1 MLRFLVYLLPKY
13 LKMKKLLLFVSAL
26 ASLAYA
32 QKAPRIQ
39 TFQELVKAPKVTSEV
54 VSEEK
59 ILGVTLWSDNFTDPA
74 NWIIDNSGQ
83 SGIEFGWNINNSSDG
98 WWSANGITSTSG
110 GNYAELVNGD
120 PTASPGTQALN
131 VTYTL
136 TTAQPIDIA
145 NLGGNNQVSLQFQ
158 QYGAR
163 FNDLQ
168 EIQIST
174 NGTAWVTVGN
184 NLDKPVLSAAG
195 GSAFAN
201 PDTKII
207 NLATF
212 LTATPSPIWVR
223 FSWTTNYPGS
233 ATNPNVW
240 VTYGWYIDDVKIVTN
255 PTNDLSVT
263 SSFWGSVGLP
273 YYQIPDEQVTEIGFA
288 ADVFNGG
295 VNTQTNVKLNINANN
310 GAWTGSSAPVSITS
324 LDTTSIELATFYTPP
339 ATPGNISITRNISA
353 DSTDDIPANNALANI
368 DFAITDFIYARDNGT
383 PSGSTSNGTDGFE
396 SGNLFDVFQDA
407 TLKAIDVRMPGG
419 ANGATVGT
427 EIFVKLYSVDAT
439 TGDFLFESESAP
451 FVIASNNLNTIL
463 TLELEPYA
471 NVVAGTT
478 YLAVVGAYSAG
489 LRVSNAGKSD
499 PQTTFFLDMADNT
512 WYYSTNTPMVR
523 MNFNPILS
531 VAEQTEIAQAVV
543 LPNPTTAN
551 ATLRFDLQNTSDVV
565 VVVTDVAGKTMQTNS
580 YNQLTAGAQEI
591 TLGAEQWAAGI
602 YTVNI
607 TSNGHSVTKKFVK
620 R

>member
-1 MLRFLVYLLPKY
+1 
-13 LKMKKLLLFVSAL
+13 MKKLLLFVSAI
-26 ASLAYA
+26 ASVAYA

-54 VSEEK
+54 ASEEK

-174 NGTAWVTVGN
+174 NGTTWVTVGN

-310 GAWTGSSAPVSITS
+310 GAWTGSSAPVSIVS
-324 LDTTSIELATFYTPP
+324 LDTTSIELTTFYTPP

-368 DFAITDFIYARDNGT
+368 DFAVTDFIYARDNGT

-396 SGNLFDVFQDA
+396 SGNLFDIFQDA

-427 EIFVKLYSVDAT
+427 EIFVKLYSIDAT

-478 YLAVVGAYSAG
+478 YLAVVGAYSGG

-565 VVVTDVAGKTMQTNS
+565 VVVTDVAGKTMQSNS

>member
-1 MLRFLVYLLPKY
+1 
-13 LKMKKLLLFVSAL
+13 MKKLLLFVSAI
-26 ASLAYA
+26 ATVAYA
-32 QKAPRIQ
+32 QKSPRIQ
-39 TFQELVKAPKVTSEV
+39 TFQELVKAPKEAIQA
-54 VSEEK
+54 VSADK
-59 ILGVTLWSDNFTDPA
+59 ILGITLWSDDFATPA
-74 NWIIDNSGQ
+74 NWTLDNSGQ
-83 SGIEFGWNINNSSDG
+83 SGIDFGWNINSSSDG
-98 WWSANGITSTSG
+98 WWAASGIASTSG

-120 PTASPGTQALN
+120 PTATPATQALN
-131 VTYTL
+131 VTYTM

-145 NLGGNNQVSLQFQ
+145 ALGGSNQVSLQFQ

-174 NGTAWVTVGN
+174 DGVTFVTVGN
-184 NLDKPVLSAAG
+184 NLDKPVLSSAG
-195 GSAFAN
+195 GAAFAN

-212 LTATPSPIWVR
+212 LTANPSPIWVR
-223 FSWTTNYPGS
+223 FSWTTNFPGS

-295 VNTQTNVKLNINANN
+295 VNTQSNVKLNINANN
-310 GAWTGSSAPVSITS
+310 GAWTGSSTPVSITS
-324 LDTTSIELATFYTPP
+324 LDTTTIELTTFYTPP
-339 ATPGNISITRNISA
+339 ATPGNISISRSITA
-353 DSTDDIPANNALANI
+353 DSTDDIPANNTMANI
-368 DFAITDFIYARDNGT
+368 DFAVTDFIYARDNGT

-396 SGNLFDVFQDA
+396 SGNLFDIFQDA
-407 TLKAIDVRMPGG
+407 TLKAINVRLPGG
-419 ANGATVGT
+419 ASGATVGT
-427 EIFVKLYSVDAT
+427 EIFVKLYSVDAA

-451 FVIASNNLNTIL
+451 FIIAANNLNTNL
-463 TLELEPYA
+463 VLELEPFID
-471 NVVAGTT
+471 VFAGTT
-478 YLAVVGAYSAG
+478 YLAVVGSYSSG
-489 LRVSNAGKSD
+489 LRVSNAGKSE

-523 MNFNPILS
+523 MNFDPVLS
-531 VAEQTEIAQAVV
+531 VSEQTEIAQAVV

-551 ATLRFDLQNTSDVV
+551 ATLRFELQNTSDLT
-565 VVVTDVAGKTMQTNS
+565 VVVTDVAGKVMQSNQI
-580 YNQLTAGAQEI
+580 NQLTAGSQEI
-591 TLGAEQWAAGI
+591 ALSSEQWAAGI
-602 YTVNI
+602 YTVRI
-607 TSNGHSVTKKFVK
+607 TSNGHAVTKKFVK

>member
-1 MLRFLVYLLPKY
+1 
-13 LKMKKLLLFVSAL
+13 MKKLLLFVSAI
-26 ASLAYA
+26 ASVAYA

-174 NGTAWVTVGN
+174 NGTTWVTVGN

-427 EIFVKLYSVDAT
+427 EIFVKLYSIDAT

-478 YLAVVGAYSAG
+478 YLAVVGAYSGG

>member
-1 MLRFLVYLLPKY
+1 
-13 LKMKKLLLFVSAL
+13 MKKLLLFVSAI
-26 ASLAYA
+26 ASVAYA

-54 VSEEK
+54 ASEEK

-174 NGTAWVTVGN
+174 NGTTWVTVGN

-223 FSWTTNYPGS
+223 FSWTTYYPGS

-427 EIFVKLYSVDAT
+427 EIFVKLYSIDAT

-478 YLAVVGAYSAG
+478 YLAVVGAYSGG

>member
-1 MLRFLVYLLPKY
+1 
-13 LKMKKLLLFVSAL
+13 MKKLLLFVSAIV
-26 ASLAYA
+26 SVAYA

-54 VSEEK
+54 ASEEK

-174 NGTAWVTVGN
+174 NGTTWVTVGN

-310 GAWTGSSAPVSITS
+310 GAWTGSSAPVSIVS
-324 LDTTSIELATFYTPP
+324 LDTTSIELTTFYTPP

-368 DFAITDFIYARDNGT
+368 DFAVTDFIYARDNGT

-396 SGNLFDVFQDA
+396 SGNLFDIFQDA

-427 EIFVKLYSVDAT
+427 EIFVKLYSIDAT

-478 YLAVVGAYSAG
+478 YLAVVGAYSGG

-565 VVVTDVAGKTMQTNS
+565 VVVTDVAGKTMQSNS

>member
-1 MLRFLVYLLPKY
+1 
-13 LKMKKLLLFVSAL
+13 MKKLLLFVSAI
-26 ASLAYA
+26 ASVAYA

-54 VSEEK
+54 ASEEK

-174 NGTAWVTVGN
+174 NGTTWVTVGN

-324 LDTTSIELATFYTPP
+324 LDTTSIELTTFYTPP
-339 ATPGNISITRNISA
+339 ATPGNISITRNITA

-565 VVVTDVAGKTMQTNS
+565 VVVTDVAGKIMQTNS

>member
-1 MLRFLVYLLPKY
+1 
-13 LKMKKLLLFVSAL
+13 
-26 ASLAYA
+26 
-32 QKAPRIQ
+32 
-39 TFQELVKAPKVTSEV
+39 
-54 VSEEK
+54 
-59 ILGVTLWSDNFTDPA
+59 
-74 NWIIDNSGQ
+74 
-83 SGIEFGWNINNSSDG
+83 
-98 WWSANGITSTSG
+98 
-110 GNYAELVNGD
+110 
-120 PTASPGTQALN
+120 
-131 VTYTL
+131 
-136 TTAQPIDIA
+136 
-145 NLGGNNQVSLQFQ
+145 
-158 QYGAR
+158 
-163 FNDLQ
+163 
-168 EIQIST
+168 
-174 NGTAWVTVGN
+174 
-184 NLDKPVLSAAG
+184 
-195 GSAFAN
+195 
-201 PDTKII
+201 
-207 NLATF
+207 
-212 LTATPSPIWVR
+212 
-223 FSWTTNYPGS
+223 YPGS

-295 VNTQTNVKLNINANN
+295 VNTQTNVKHNINANN

-427 EIFVKLYSVDAT
+427 EIFVKLYSIDAT

-478 YLAVVGAYSAG
+478 YLAVVGAYSGG

>member
-1 MLRFLVYLLPKY
+1 
-13 LKMKKLLLFVSAL
+13 MKKLLLFVSAI
-26 ASLAYA
+26 ASVAYA

-54 VSEEK
+54 ASEEK

-174 NGTAWVTVGN
+174 NGTTWVTVGN

-324 LDTTSIELATFYTPP
+324 LDTTSIELTTFYTPP

-565 VVVTDVAGKTMQTNS
+565 VVVTDIAGKTMQTNS

>member
-1 MLRFLVYLLPKY
+1 
-13 LKMKKLLLFVSAL
+13 MKKLLLFVSAI
-26 ASLAYA
+26 ASVAYA

-54 VSEEK
+54 ASEEK

-174 NGTAWVTVGN
+174 NGTTWVTVGN

-324 LDTTSIELATFYTPP
+324 LDTTSIELTTFYTPP
-339 ATPGNISITRNISA
+339 ATPGNISITRNITA

>member
-1 MLRFLVYLLPKY
+1 
-13 LKMKKLLLFVSAL
+13 MKKLLLFVSAIV
-26 ASLAYA
+26 SVAYA

-54 VSEEK
+54 ASEEK

-174 NGTAWVTVGN
+174 NGTTWVTVGN

-310 GAWTGSSAPVSITS
+310 GAWTGSSAPVSIVS
-324 LDTTSIELATFYTPP
+324 LDTTSIELTTFYTPP

-368 DFAITDFIYARDNGT
+368 DFAVTDFIYARDNGT

-427 EIFVKLYSVDAT
+427 EIFVKLYSIDAT

-478 YLAVVGAYSAG
+478 YLAVVGAYSGG

-551 ATLRFDLQNTSDVV
+551 ATLRFDLQNTSDLV
-565 VVVTDVAGKTMQTNS
+565 VVVTDVAGKTMQSNS

>member
-1 MLRFLVYLLPKY
+1 
-13 LKMKKLLLFVSAL
+13 MKKLLLFVSAI
-26 ASLAYA
+26 ASVAYA

-54 VSEEK
+54 ASEEK

-174 NGTAWVTVGN
+174 NGTTWVTVGN

-324 LDTTSIELATFYTPP
+324 LDTTSIELTTFYTPP

-551 ATLRFDLQNTSDVV
+551 ATLRFELQNTSDVV

>member
-1 MLRFLVYLLPKY
+1 
-13 LKMKKLLLFVSAL
+13 MKKLLLFVSAIV
-26 ASLAYA
+26 SVAYA

-54 VSEEK
+54 ASEEK

-174 NGTAWVTVGN
+174 NGTTWVTVGN

-310 GAWTGSSAPVSITS
+310 GAWTGSSAPVSIVS
-324 LDTTSIELATFYTPP
+324 LDTTSIELTTFYTPP

-368 DFAITDFIYARDNGT
+368 DFAVTDFIYARDNGT

-396 SGNLFDVFQDA
+396 SGNLFDIFQDA

-427 EIFVKLYSVDAT
+427 EIFVKLYSIDAT

-478 YLAVVGAYSAG
+478 YLAVVGAYSGG

-551 ATLRFDLQNTSDVV
+551 ATLRFDLQNTSDLV
-565 VVVTDVAGKTMQTNS
+565 VVVTDVAGKTMQSNS

>member
-1 MLRFLVYLLPKY
+1 
-13 LKMKKLLLFVSAL
+13 MKKLLLFVSAI
-26 ASLAYA
+26 ASVAYA

-54 VSEEK
+54 ASEEK

-174 NGTAWVTVGN
+174 NGTTWVTVGN

-324 LDTTSIELATFYTPP
+324 LDTTSIELTTFYTPP

>member
-1 MLRFLVYLLPKY
+1 
-13 LKMKKLLLFVSAL
+13 MKKLLLFVSAIV
-26 ASLAYA
+26 SVAYA

-54 VSEEK
+54 ASEEK

-174 NGTAWVTVGN
+174 NGTTWVTVGN

-310 GAWTGSSAPVSITS
+310 GAWTGSSAPVSIVS
-324 LDTTSIELATFYTPP
+324 LDTTSIELTTFYTPP

-427 EIFVKLYSVDAT
+427 EIFVKLYSIDAT

-478 YLAVVGAYSAG
+478 YLAVVGAYSGG

-551 ATLRFDLQNTSDVV
+551 ATLRFDLQNTSDLV
-565 VVVTDVAGKTMQTNS
+565 VVVTDVAGKTMQSNS

>member
-1 MLRFLVYLLPKY
+1 
-13 LKMKKLLLFVSAL
+13 MKKLLLFVSAIV
-26 ASLAYA
+26 SVAYA

-54 VSEEK
+54 ASEEK

-174 NGTAWVTVGN
+174 NGTTWVTVGN

-310 GAWTGSSAPVSITS
+310 GAWTGSSAPVSIVS
-324 LDTTSIELATFYTPP
+324 LDTTSIELTTFYTPP

-427 EIFVKLYSVDAT
+427 EIFVKLYSIDAT

-478 YLAVVGAYSAG
+478 YLAVVGAYSGG

-580 YNQLTAGAQEI
+580 FNQLTAGAQEI

>member
-1 MLRFLVYLLPKY
+1 
-13 LKMKKLLLFVSAL
+13 MKKLLLFVSAI
-26 ASLAYA
+26 ASVAYA

-174 NGTAWVTVGN
+174 NGTTWVTVGN

-310 GAWTGSSAPVSITS
+310 GAWTGSSAPVSIVS
-324 LDTTSIELATFYTPP
+324 LDTTSIELTTFYTPP

-368 DFAITDFIYARDNGT
+368 DFAVTDFIYARDNGT

-396 SGNLFDVFQDA
+396 SGNLFDIFQDA

-427 EIFVKLYSVDAT
+427 EIFVKLYSIDAT

-478 YLAVVGAYSAG
+478 YLAVVGAYSGG

-551 ATLRFDLQNTSDVV
+551 ATLRFDLQNTSDLV
-565 VVVTDVAGKTMQTNS
+565 VVVTDVAGKTMQSNS

>member
-1 MLRFLVYLLPKY
+1 
-13 LKMKKLLLFVSAL
+13 MKKLILFVSAI
-26 ASLAYA
+26 ASVAYA

-39 TFQELVKAPKVTSEV
+39 TFQELVKAPKATTEAAAD
-54 VSEEK
+54 EK
-59 ILGVTLWSDNFTDPA
+59 ILGVTLWSDDFSNPA
-74 NWIIDNSGQ
+74 NWTLDNSGQ
-83 SGIEFGWNINNSSDG
+83 SGIEFGWNINNNNDG
-98 WWSANGITSTSG
+98 WWAASGINSTSG
-110 GNYAELVNGD
+110 GNCAELVNGD
-120 PTASPGTQALN
+120 PTASPATQALN
-131 VTYTL
+131 VVYTL
-136 TTAQPIDIA
+136 TSAQPIDIA
-145 NLGGNNQVSLQFQ
+145 TLGGSNQVSLQFQ

-168 EIQIST
+168 EMQIST
-174 NGTAWVTVGN
+174 DGTTWVTVGN
-184 NLDKPVLSAAG
+184 NQDKPVLSSAG
-195 GSAFAN
+195 GSAYAN

-223 FSWTTNYPGS
+223 FSWTTAYPAS
-233 ATNPNVW
+233 AANANVW

-263 SSFWGSVGLP
+263 STYWGSVGLP

-295 VNTQTNVKLNINANN
+295 VNTQTNVTLNINANN
-310 GAWTGSSAPVSITS
+310 GAWTGSSTPASINS
-324 LDTTSIELATFYTPP
+324 LDTAAIELTTFYTPP
-339 ATPGNISITRNISA
+339 ATPGNISITRSITA
-353 DSTDDIPANNALANI
+353 DSTDDIPANNVMSNI
-368 DFAITDFIYARDNGT
+368 DFAVTDFIYARDNGT

-396 SGNLFDVFQDA
+396 SGNLFDIFQDA
-407 TLKAIDVRMPGG
+407 TLKAINVRLPGG

-451 FVIASNNLNTIL
+451 LVLAANNLNVNMVM
-463 TLELEPYA
+463 ELNPY
-471 NVVAGTT
+471 VDVFAGTT

-489 LRVSNAGKSD
+489 LRVSNAGKSE

-523 MNFNPILS
+523 MNFDPILN
-531 VAEQTEIAQAVV
+531 VTEQTELSQAVV
-543 LPNPTTAN
+543 LPNPTAAN
-551 ATLRFDLQNTSDVV
+551 AALRFELKNTSDVNI
-565 VVVTDVAGKTMQTNS
+565 VVTDISGKIMQTNTLA
-580 YNQLTAGAQEI
+580 QLTAGAQEVS
-591 TLGAEQWAAGI
+591 LASEQWAAGI

-607 TSNGHSVTKKFVK
+607 TSNGSTLTKKFVK

>member
-1 MLRFLVYLLPKY
+1 
-13 LKMKKLLLFVSAL
+13 MKKLLLFVSAI
-26 ASLAYA
+26 ASVAYT

-54 VSEEK
+54 ASEEK

-174 NGTAWVTVGN
+174 NGTTWVTVGN

-427 EIFVKLYSVDAT
+427 EIFVKLYSIDAT

-478 YLAVVGAYSAG
+478 YLAVVGAYSGG

>member
-1 MLRFLVYLLPKY
+1 
-13 LKMKKLLLFVSAL
+13 MKKLLLFVSAIV
-26 ASLAYA
+26 SVAYA

-54 VSEEK
+54 ASEEK

-174 NGTAWVTVGN
+174 NGTTWVTVGN

-310 GAWTGSSAPVSITS
+310 GAWTGSSAPVSIVS
-324 LDTTSIELATFYTPP
+324 LDTTSIELTTFYTPP

-368 DFAITDFIYARDNGT
+368 DFAVTDFIYARDNGT

-396 SGNLFDVFQDA
+396 SGNLFDIFQDA

-427 EIFVKLYSVDAT
+427 EIFVKLYSIDAT

-478 YLAVVGAYSAG
+478 YLAVVGAYSGG

-580 YNQLTAGAQEI
+580 FNQLTAGAQEI

-607 TSNGHSVTKKFVK
+607 TSNGNSVTKKFVK

>member
-1 MLRFLVYLLPKY
+1 
-13 LKMKKLLLFVSAL
+13 MKKLLLFVSAI
-26 ASLAYA
+26 ASVAYA

-54 VSEEK
+54 ASEEK

-174 NGTAWVTVGN
+174 NGTTWVTVGN

-295 VNTQTNVKLNINANN
+295 VNTQTNVKLNINANQ

-339 ATPGNISITRNISA
+339 ATPGNISITRNITA

-427 EIFVKLYSVDAT
+427 EIFVKLYSIDAT

-478 YLAVVGAYSAG
+478 YLAVVGAYSGG

>member
-1 MLRFLVYLLPKY
+1 
-13 LKMKKLLLFVSAL
+13 MKKLLLFVSAI
-26 ASLAYA
+26 ASVAYA

-174 NGTAWVTVGN
+174 NGTTWVTVGN

-383 PSGSTSNGTDGFE
+383 PSGSTS
-396 SGNLFDVFQDA
+396 
-407 TLKAIDVRMPGG
+407 
-419 ANGATVGT
+419 
-427 EIFVKLYSVDAT
+427 
-439 TGDFLFESESAP
+439 
-451 FVIASNNLNTIL
+451 
-463 TLELEPYA
+463 
-471 NVVAGTT
+471 
-478 YLAVVGAYSAG
+478 
-489 LRVSNAGKSD
+489 
-499 PQTTFFLDMADNT
+499 
-512 WYYSTNTPMVR
+512 
-523 MNFNPILS
+523 
-531 VAEQTEIAQAVV
+531 
-543 LPNPTTAN
+543 
-551 ATLRFDLQNTSDVV
+551 
-565 VVVTDVAGKTMQTNS
+565 
-580 YNQLTAGAQEI
+580 
-591 TLGAEQWAAGI
+591 
-602 YTVNI
+602 
-607 TSNGHSVTKKFVK
+607 
-620 R
+620 

>member
-1 MLRFLVYLLPKY
+1 
-13 LKMKKLLLFVSAL
+13 MKKLLLFVSAI
-26 ASLAYA
+26 ASVAYA

-39 TFQELVKAPKVTSEV
+39 TFQELIKAPKEATHPISED
-54 VSEEK
+54 K
-59 ILGVTLWSDNFTDPA
+59 ILGVTLWSDDFANPA
-74 NWIIDNSGQ
+74 NWTLDNSGQ
-83 SGIEFGWNINNSSDG
+83 GGIEFGWNINSSSDG
-98 WWSANGITSTSG
+98 WWASNGISSASG

-131 VTYTL
+131 VVYTM
-136 TTAQPIDIA
+136 TTSQPIDIA
-145 NLGGNNQVSLQFQ
+145 ALGGSNQVSLQFQ

-174 NGTAWVTVGN
+174 DGVTFVTVGN
-184 NLDKPVLSAAG
+184 NLDKPVLSSAG
-195 GSAFAN
+195 GSAYAN

-212 LTATPSPIWVR
+212 LTANPSPIWVR

-263 SSFWGSVGLP
+263 STFWGSVGLP
-273 YYQIPDEQVTEIGFA
+273 YYQIPDEQVTEIGFS

-295 VNTQTNVKLNINANN
+295 VNTQSNVKLNINANS
-310 GAWTGSSAPVSITS
+310 GAWMGSSAPISINS
-324 LDTTSIELATFYTPP
+324 LDTTTIELTTFYTPP
-339 ATPGNISITRNISA
+339 ATPGNITITRSIAA
-353 DSTDDIPANNALANI
+353 DSTDDIPTNNAMTNI
-368 DFAITDFIYARDNGT
+368 DLAVTDFIYARDNGT
-383 PSGSTSNGTDGFE
+383 ASGSTSNGTDGFE
-396 SGNLFDVFQDA
+396 SGNLFDIFQDA
-407 TLKAIDVRMPGG
+407 TLKAINVRLPGG
-419 ANGATVGT
+419 ASGATVGT

-439 TGDFLFESESAP
+439 TGDFVFESESAP
-451 FVIASNNLNTIL
+451 FVLASNNLNVNL
-463 TLELEPYA
+463 VVELEPY
-471 NVVAGTT
+471 VDVFAGTT
-478 YLAVVGAYSAG
+478 YLAVVGSYSSG
-489 LRVSNAGKSD
+489 LKVSNAGKSE

-523 MNFNPILS
+523 MNFDPVLS
-531 VAEQTEIAQAVV
+531 VAEQTEISQAVV

-551 ATLRFDLQNTSDVV
+551 ASLRFDLQNTADVT
-565 VVVTDVAGKTMQTNS
+565 VVVTDVAGKIMQS
-580 YNQLTAGAQEI
+580 SAMNQLSAGAQEI
-591 TLGAEQWAAGI
+591 TLSAEQWAAGI
-602 YTVNI
+602 YTVRI
-607 TSNGHSVTKKFVK
+607 TSNGNALTKKFVK